1 MKSENISRLEIFC
14 DDRNVMP
21 IKRML
26 LGIKGVYEVNDE
38 PVINAKP
45 KRGGGVQAKTSGNIV
60 DMFADYC
67 RANQLDEVNADNV
80 RDFQKTIGRSPI
92 GYFNVIEKSRSAGL
106 LKPVKG
112 TGQSNRSYTVS
123 LASVGR

>member
-1 MKSENISRLEIFC
+1 MKSENISRVEIFC
-14 DDRNVMP
+14 DDKNVMP

-26 LGIKGVYEVNDE
+26 LGIKGVYEVKDT
-38 PVINAKP
+38 PVINAMP
-45 KRGGGVQAKTSGNIV
+45 KHGGGVKAKTSGNVV

-67 RANQLDEVNADNV
+67 RKNQLDIVSADNV

-92 GYFNVIEKSRSAGL
+92 GYFNVIEKSKNAGL

-112 TGQSNRSYTVS
+112 TGQSQRTYTVS